1 MAAAYPDPVV
11 VTPGWTAL
19 PTVAAMQQRRVGTR
33 EVSAIG
39 LGAMPMSVRE
49 HNDDERSVA
58 TIRRAV
64 ELGVTLVDTADAY
77 SSDEATFGHNERLVA
92 RALREVG
99 ADHVLVATKGGHTRS
114 GTSWGLDGSPEY
126 LRRACLASL
135 ERLGVDRIDLYQH
148 HRPDPEVPY
157 DETVGGLKAL
167 LDEGL
172 VAAVGL
178 SNADPEQI
186 RLAHD
191 VLGEGLVAVQ
201 NQFSPAFRSSQPE
214 IDLCAELGL
223 TFLAWSPLGGMGD
236 AAALGS
242 RWKPFADVA
251 GTHGVSPQQV
261 CLAWELSLSD
271 AVVPIPGASRPTSV
285 EDSVAAA
292 ELVLG
297 PDELALLSRSG
308 EDGQE

>member
-1 MAAAYPDPVV
+1 
-11 VTPGWTAL
+11 
-19 PTVAAMQQRRVGTR
+19 MQQRRLGTR
-33 EVSAIG
+33 QVSAIG
-39 LGAMPMSVRE
+39 LGAMPMSVRT
-49 HNDDERSVA
+49 HNDEERSLA

-77 SSDEATFGHNERLVA
+77 APDEATFGHNERLVA
-92 RALREVG
+92 KALREVG

-114 GTSWGLDGSPEY
+114 GTDWGLDGSPEH
-126 LRRACLASL
+126 LRKACLASL
-135 ERLGVDRIDLYQH
+135 ERLGVERIDLYQH

-178 SNADPEQI
+178 SNADPDQI
-186 RLAHD
+186 RLAHG
-191 VLGEGLVAVQ
+191 VLGDGLVAVQ
-201 NQFSPAFRSSQPE
+201 NQFSPAFRSSRPE

-242 RWKPFADVA
+242 KWSGFAEVA
-251 GTHGVSPQQV
+251 RRHGVSPQRI

-271 AVVPIPGASRPTSV
+271 AVVPIPGGSRPESV
-285 EDSVAAA
+285 EDSAAAA
-292 ELVLG
+292 ELEL
-297 PDELALLSRSG
+297 DEQDPALLG
-308 EDGQE
+308 G

>member
-1 MAAAYPDPVV
+1 M
-11 VTPGWTAL
+11 
-19 PTVAAMQQRRVGTR
+19 QRRRLGSR

-77 SSDEATFGHNERLVA
+77 SPDEATFGHNERLVA
-92 RALREVG
+92 RALREIG
-99 ADHVLVATKGGHTRS
+99 ADHVLVATKGGHTRN

-135 ERLGVDRIDLYQH
+135 ERLGVEQIDLYQH

-157 DETVGGLKAL
+157 DETVGGLAAL

-178 SNADPEQI
+178 SNADPAQI
-186 RLAHD
+186 RLAHEA
-191 VLGEGLVAVQ
+191 LGDRLVAVQ
-201 NQFSPAFRSSQPE
+201 NQFSPAFRSSRPE

-223 TFLAWSPLGGMGD
+223 TFLAWSPLGGMSD
-236 AAALGS
+236 AASLGS

-251 GTHGVSPQQV
+251 RKHGVSPQRV
-261 CLAWELSLSD
+261 CLAWELALSD
-271 AVVPIPGASRPTSV
+271 AMVPIPGASRPESV

-292 ELVLG
+292 ELVL
-297 PDELALLSRSG
+297 DEEDLALLQG
-308 EDGQE
+308 G